1 MSDGG
6 RGVGNGATMLHVM
19 TFGSAVTP
27 AATIID

>member
-6 RGVGNGATMLHVM
+6 RDTTDGATMLRVM

-27 AATIID
+27 AATITD